1 MIFKNTIPIIFF
13 ITFFVSNPAIAEN
26 NQISSSAWEGQY
38 IGFTVGPA
46 KGKADPT
53 VHAKVNGYFDTTDP
67 DQTDPEASQNIEATN
82 LSASLFWGIN
92 RRTGN
97 ILYGLEADV
106 SLTDYNEKYKSGDIY
121 YLTAPGS
128 SFNVVTNI
136 ESSWAVSLRAR
147 LGYIHEKSLFYISA
161 GPSIK
166 RFKYDFTFT
175 DTIPAAPQLINVNDS
190 KWELGWTAGL
200 GYEFKMQRIWFLKV
214 EYLYSSYKD
223 TINTQSTTIGG
234 FPKDGFTH
242 KLDFTE
248 SIFRIGVYRKF

>member
-13 ITFFVSNPAIAEN
+13 ITLSVSNLAIAEN

-38 IGFTVGPA
+38 IGFSVGPS

-53 VHAKVNGYFDTTDP
+53 VQAKVNGYFDTTDP
-67 DQTDPEASQNIEATN
+67 DQTDPKASQNIEATN

-121 YLTAPGS
+121 YLTAPGA

-136 ESSWAVSLRAR
+136 ESSWAVSPRAR

-161 GPSIK
+161 GPSI
-166 RFKYDFTFT
+166 RHFKYDFTFT
-175 DTIPAAPQLINVNDS
+175 DTIPIAPQLIKVNES
-190 KWELGWTAGL
+190 KWKLGWTAGL
-200 GYEFKMQRIWFLKV
+200 GYELKSQSIWSLKV
-214 EYLYSSYKD
+214 EYLYSFYKD
-223 TINTQSTTIGG
+223 IIDTQSTTIGG
-234 FPKDGFTH
+234 FPNDGFTH
-242 KLDFTE
+242 KLDFTQ
-248 SIFRIGVYRKF
+248 SSLRIGVYRKF